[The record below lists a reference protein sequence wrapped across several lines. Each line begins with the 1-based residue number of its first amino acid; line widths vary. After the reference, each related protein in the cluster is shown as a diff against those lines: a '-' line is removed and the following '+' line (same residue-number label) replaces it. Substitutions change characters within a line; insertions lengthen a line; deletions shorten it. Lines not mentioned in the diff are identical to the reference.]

1 MLWFCTRL
9 SSLFVTCGHALLFF
23 DVLVNALIG
32 QQYYWSPV
40 VTSVVPV
47 RTFETID
54 EPRDA
59 VVRVPIA
66 ARSQDG
72 RRTTLPLISSQIFNF
87 RLGGVARVK
96 AANGDRKY
104 FPSLSDSGEG
114 RCSERRKKRR
124 TMWNCCYMME
134 EASDAHAEA
143 TEQLDEYG
151 LWLSRPHYKTLGI
164 LMCDQRVAPASAGV
178 PLAKAFAHDS
188 LIMFATSN
196 TSRDTANIVS
206 KLDSNQPALVIIRKK
221 KVIRIGTYLVSSA
234 INTYCYTRMVG
245 GARTQPVNSLGTGEF
260 LWTLILTPPVVTV
273 LNVLTVL
280 ELSFRVE
287 LDH

>member
-23 DVLVNALIG
+23 DVLANALDIG

-178 PLAKAFAHDS
+178 PLAKAFAH
-188 LIMFATSN
+188 
-196 TSRDTANIVS
+196 
-206 KLDSNQPALVIIRKK
+206 
-221 KVIRIGTYLVSSA
+221 
-234 INTYCYTRMVG
+234 
-245 GARTQPVNSLGTGEF
+245 ARTWFLQQSTRIAILGWLVVRG
-260 LWTLILTPPVVTV
+260 LNPSTLSAPASSSGFAVIDADPYTPCGYGA
-273 LNVLTVL
+273 
-280 ELSFRVE
+280 
-287 LDH
+287 